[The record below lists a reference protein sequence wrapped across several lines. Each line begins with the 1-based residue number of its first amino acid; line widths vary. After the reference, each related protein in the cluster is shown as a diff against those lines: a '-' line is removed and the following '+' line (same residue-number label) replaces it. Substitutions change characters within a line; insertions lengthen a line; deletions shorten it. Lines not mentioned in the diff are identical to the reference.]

1 MIHWKYNGK
10 KLDSKNIYH
19 RYLKLPF
26 EITKPDI
33 CKTIPETMQHIDIN
47 PYRDLELEKWHT
59 DLGLIT
65 RHVEVFYT
73 PPNGGELPIH
83 VDDVEVNDRAKINIT
98 WGPAE
103 GTIRWWVSDKVK
115 QIDGVDAAKDLLGEE
130 ASIDE
135 QFSERAH
142 SNLVAKKEDC
152 SLIHESTTNSPSLV
166 NVGRLHSTW
175 NPTKEPRWTLCFVPG
190 SAAIRGGDY
199 LTFEEACEAYKDYII
214 GDDYGN

>member
-19 RYLKLPF
+19 RHLKLPF

-33 CKTIPETMQHIDIN
+33 CKTIPDTMQHIDIN
-47 PYRDLELEKWHT
+47 PYRDPAIEKWHT

-73 PPNGGELPIH
+73 PPGGAEIPIH
-83 VDDVEVNDRAKINIT
+83 ADDTTLDNRVKINIT
-98 WGPAE
+98 WGPE
-103 GTIRWWVSDKVK
+103 TGTTRWWQSTKAK
-115 QIDGVDAAKDLLGEE
+115 KIRGVDAAKDLLGED

-142 SNLVAKKEDC
+142 NNLVAKKEDC
-152 SLIHESTTNSPSLV
+152 ELLHEANTNVTSLV
-166 NVGRLHSTW
+166 NVGQLHSTY
-175 NPTKEPRWTLCFVPG
+175 NPHPSEGRWTLCFVPG
-190 SAAIRGGDY
+190 TATIRGGDY
-199 LTFEEACEAYKDYII
+199 LTFEEAHEVYKNFMI
-214 GDDYGN
+214 GE